1 MLDTVPLQTR
11 FLDHAD
17 HYARWSGLAIGIEIA
32 RQLLTIESGDITTP
46 LVLAVT
52 AFGLCA
58 VAGVLIGDAL
68 TLRPQEAVRTASL
81 APRLVRDHMPPRM
94 TPLLLLEAGSL
105 LALLVMGA
113 VTASSSSDRTG
124 GAGRAMEVVC
134 DGVRSSVGPWP
145 GLYYSGPMF
154 GALVV
159 ATSACVWALRR
170 IAFGPGD
177 HQQRR
182 DRAWAIVGAWGL
194 LVSCQVL
201 LVVLTFLV
209 ALIDGPC
216 AGPLGAVTVM
226 VTCPLG
232 VLSVFTLGWSLLTVV
247 APRAVDD
254 GVTGEGS
261 GEDE

>member
-17 HYARWSGLAIGIEIA
+17 HYARWSGLAIGIEVA

-81 APRLVRDHMPPRM
+81 APRLVRDHVPPRM
-94 TPLLLLEAGSL
+94 TPLLLLEAASL

-182 DRAWAIVGAWGL
+182 DRAWSIVGAWGL

-216 AGPLGAVTVM
+216 AGPLGAVTVV